1 MRNTAALI
9 LWICLGLFLCRVLGQ
24 IEVLLTAPLW
34 LPPMEAWYSG
44 LLPYTVL
51 LPAQVLILM
60 LMATVTF
67 DRSFGPGIT
76 RLRRPGQRSWLRVI
90 ALAYFAIM
98 ALRLLIECMKYG
110 GDFYLHGAIPVAF
123 HWVLALYLLVLVR
136 PPFSASDS

>member
-9 LWICLGLFLCRVLGQ
+9 LWICLALFLGRVLGQ
-24 IEVLLTAPLW
+24 FEVMLTAPLW

-44 LLPYTVL
+44 LLPYTML

-67 DRSFGPGIT
+67 DRSIGVGIT
-76 RLRRPGQRSWLRVI
+76 RLRRPRQRSWLRGI

-98 ALRLLIECMKYG
+98 AVRFLIQCVKYG
-110 GDFYLHGAIPVAF
+110 SDYYLHGAIPVAF
-123 HWVLALYLLVLVR
+123 HWVLALFLLALVE
-136 PPFSASDS
+136 PPLNASDS